1 MATEAEFYKPI
12 DAYKVRSTSGA
23 WGNWTSAS
31 NPITAEVS
39 YYEDSGGAYTESF
52 VLLRVPSAE
61 TGSFFRIGVSVDI
74 TGFSAAGYFAADLY
88 DADPATG
95 SSGFISRLSEYKT
108 AGYTGNIYFAFQN
121 LNVDASK
128 QLYVVLQCNWSRSS
142 TSAMTVQF
150 QMNPR
155 VYAVGSFGNLAM
167 GISPSTVGT
176 GQPVTINFVN
186 RLGNS
191 LSLAFKKSSTTLYTT
206 TATSDSIQVTPTQS
220 WFETAGGT
228 GTSMT
233 VSVSASDQLGRT
245 ASGSF
250 NLTQPELSIA
260 ITPATVGT
268 GQPATI
274 SISNRSGQQIAL
286 TFKKGSIVLYSV
298 TATSDSIQVTP
309 TNAWFTTAGETGTQ
323 MTVSVSASDSVLGRT
338 ASGSF
343 SLKQAL
349 TVVTVAP
356 KNTTRTAESSM
367 SYTWSVSGN
376 TTQTSAELY
385 INGNL
390 ITTVS
395 GSNTY
400 VYSSYRPP
408 AGTVSWYVKVTNNL
422 GIVSQSD
429 TATFTIQYVSTSYLA
444 PYNSKTSG
452 SINRFASNTFMVQ
465 MFANGTPYTDY
476 IVENPVFYW
485 RQSGES
491 TWNSVSMTRV
501 YVDGRYKR
509 ATVSI
514 AANTFPKGTIQWFA
528 EAGDG
533 QGNTRTTSTY
543 NLSTVAVPITA
554 TPTAPIDTVETANT
568 PTVFTW
574 HNSGTITIYPAAAQL
589 RYSEDNLN
597 WTDFG
602 SVTGSASTYTAAA
615 GALPS
620 GQLFWRVRV
629 QNVDDVWGSWSDPAT
644 FSNFGAPSVSQ
655 VLADDKPFTTITWTS
670 STQQAYRIT
679 IDGSVVY
686 GTYWG
691 ANVHAFTLPLPLADG
706 AHTAAVEV
714 QNEYGQWS
722 QPAQTD
728 FTVTNVPGAA
738 VSLSRSVDIDAELY
752 WSGGAGAGDFAV
764 YRDGVQIA
772 CTGQQAFT
780 DRLCLG
786 EHEYFV
792 LELLP
797 GGYYTKSNVV
807 TAEIFVTVPQIALL
821 SGGPWIPME
830 KCLEISRRYTRKREK
845 ALTHYRGLTLPVVEW
860 GSFWDESI
868 ELSVFYEYGQQADRF
883 AALCGNTVVI
893 KEPDGRMMVGALSEL
908 PEDAKAFHR
917 FFTFTGDSVEWED
930 LADGTQS

>member
-1 MATEAEFYKPI
+1 MAT
-12 DAYKVRSTSGA
+12 VTRTVNA
-23 WGNWTSAS
+23 WRTDGIVS
-31 NPITAEVS
+31 NPDTTYYDGSWSSSNNGYSVISSGWFDGASRYFTMS
-39 YYEDSGGAYTESF
+39 YRISGGDAGVVSGINF
-52 VLLRVPSAE
+52 SLNVSSVSN
-61 TGSFFRIGVSVDI
+61 TG
-74 TGFSAAGYFAADLY
+74 TLTACLY
-88 DADPATG
+88 D
-95 SSGFISRLSEYKT
+95 SEPVGEYRHPT
-108 AGYTGNIYFAFQN
+108 DYLQN
-121 LNVDASK
+121 QIK
-128 QLYVVLQCNWSRSS
+128 
-142 TSAMTVQF
+142 
-150 QMNPR
+150 
-155 VYAVGSFGNLAM
+155 
-167 GISPSTVGT
+167 
-176 GQPVTINFVN
+176 
-186 RLGNS
+186 
-191 LSLAFKKSSTTLYTT
+191 
-206 TATSDSIQVTPTQS
+206 
-220 WFETAGGT
+220 
-228 GTSMT
+228 
-233 VSVSASDQLGRT
+233 SVSASTTNVAFSFSNLQIDATKPLYVVVF
-245 ASGSF
+245 ADEGSEDYIRVEAQC
-250 NLTQPELSIA
+250 T
-260 ITPATVGT
+260 ATVTANTTLG
-268 GQPATI
+268 
-274 SISNRSGQQIAL
+274 L
-286 TFKKGSIVLYSV
+286 VV
-298 TATSDSIQVTP
+298 TA
-309 TNAWFTTAGETGTQ
+309 
-323 MTVSVSASDSVLGRT
+323 VS
-338 ASGSF
+338 
-343 SLKQAL
+343 
-349 TVVTVAP
+349 P
-356 KNTTRTAESSM
+356 KNTTRTASSSM
-367 SYTWSVSGN
+367 SYTWSVSGS
-376 TTQTSAELY
+376 TTQTKAELY
-385 INGNL
+385 INGTL
-390 ITTVS
+390 RETVN
-395 GSNTY
+395 GSSTS

-422 GIVSQSD
+422 GVVSRSD
-429 TATFTIQYVSTSYLA
+429 TATFTIQYVSISYLA

-452 SINRFASNTFMVQ
+452 SINRFAAQTFTVQ
-465 MFANGTPYTDY
+465 MQANGTPYTDY
-476 IVENPVFYW
+476 SVVDPVFYW

-491 TWNSVSMTRV
+491 TWNSIQMTRE
-501 YVDGRYKR
+501 YVGSTYKR
-509 ATVSI
+509 ATVTI
-514 AANTFPKGTIQWFA
+514 PANTLPKGTIQWYA
-528 EAGDG
+528 SAGDG
-533 QGNTRTTSTY
+533 EGNTRSTSTY

-574 HNSGTITIYPAAAQL
+574 RNSGTITIYPTAAQL
-589 RYSEDNLN
+589 QYSTDNIN

-602 SVTGSASTYTAAA
+602 SVTGSAATYTAAA

-629 QNVDDVWGSWSDPAT
+629 KNVDDVWGSWSDPVT

-728 FTVTNVPGAA
+728 FTVTNVPGSA

-752 WSGGAGAGDFAV
+752 WSGGAGTGDFAV
-764 YRDGVQIA
+764 YRDGVRIA
-772 CTGQQAFT
+772 RTGQQAFT

-792 LELLP
+792 LELLQD
-797 GGYYTKSNVV
+797 GYYTKSNVV
-807 TAEIFVTVPQIALL
+807 TAEIFVPVPQIALL

-860 GSFWDESI
+860 GSFWDESV